1 MDPISLASAAMVALA
16 PYLLKAGER
25 VAEAIGKQAV
35 DKAEAILTGLWA
47 RWRGKPDA
55 EKRLLAYVDDPST
68 GRDAMTAAL
77 AVEVAGDP
85 EFARFLGDLLDGRES
100 PEIFIEQL
108 AEKNGSL
115 TGAEIRELFQG
126 RLKILQTLKDGGTAT
141 ALKADTL
148 GRR

>member
-1 MDPISLASAAMVALA
+1 MDPISLVSAAMAALS
-16 PYLLKAGER
+16 PYLLKAGEH

-47 RWRGKPDA
+47 RWHGKPDA
-55 EKRLLAYVDDPST
+55 EKRLAAYVKDPST

-85 EFARFLGDLLDGRES
+85 EFARLLGDLLDDRAR
-100 PEIFIEQL
+100 PEIFVEQL
-108 AEKNGSL
+108 AEKNGNL
-115 TGAEIRELFQG
+115 TGADIRELFQG
-126 RLKILQTLKDGGTAT
+126 RVKIIQTLKDGGTAIGY
-141 ALKADTL
+141 KGDSV

>member
-1 MDPISLASAAMVALA
+1 MDPISLASAAMAVLS
-16 PYLLKAGER
+16 PYLIKAGEHA
-25 VAEAIGKQAV
+25 AEAIGEKAV
-35 DKAEAILTGLWA
+35 DKAGAILTGVWA

-55 EKRLLAYVDDPST
+55 EKHLLAYVKDPST

-85 EFARFLGDLLDGRES
+85 EFARLLGDLLDEKER

-108 AEKNGSL
+108 AEKNGNL
-115 TGAEIRELFQG
+115 IGAQIRELYRG
-126 RLKILQTLKDGGTAT
+126 RLTITQTLKEGGTAVG
-141 ALKADTL
+141 LVSDSV

>member
-1 MDPISLASAAMVALA
+1 MDPISLASAVMAALA
-16 PYLLKAGER
+16 PYLLKAGEH

-35 DKAEAILTGLWA
+35 DKAEAILKGLWV

-55 EKRLLAYVDDPST
+55 EKRLAAYVNDPST

-85 EFARFLGDLLDGRES
+85 EFARLLGDLLDGRER

-108 AEKNGSL
+108 AEKNGNL
-115 TGAEIRELFQG
+115 TGAEIRELVQG
-126 RLKILQTLKDGGTAT
+126 RLEIHQTLKDGGTAIG
-141 ALKADTL
+141 LKSDSL